1 VATQYSKKIIFS
13 GLAEPSD
20 KPTPGTAFRGGAQLV
35 QRGCGRSEFAPIEKA
50 FATAPA
56 ATEHIVEYVRAKH
69 EFRQTLKISDP
80 QPVGSVRNM
89 WLTASS
95 AATIGIFL
103 LLFVGFLSIARPI
116 LLPITFATIVSLTLA
131 PAAKAAQRQGIPI
144 AISAVALV
152 AACFAALAIGV
163 TALAGPLSEWIGRAP
178 EIGASVKTKLS
189 VFDQPLAALRQMEA
203 TLFGGDG
210 GDAVHS
216 APSVVMPLVD
226 FLTPAA
232 SEILLFFIT
241 LVFCLI
247 VQTRI
252 RNRIVS
258 MFADRDAKLRFLK
271 IIKDIERNLAGY
283 LTIVTCINAAIGVIV
298 AIGTW
303 IIGFPH
309 PLVFGLLAALL
320 NYVPY
325 VGPAGT
331 VVALFGVGLITFPS
345 LGHAL
350 IGPLGFIAVTTLE
363 GNFVTP
369 SIVGRHLTLN
379 PLLVIIA
386 LAFWTWLWGP
396 FGAFLAVPLSII
408 NLVIIQHLL
417 PHDDIKL
424 PE

>member
-1 VATQYSKKIIFS
+1 
-13 GLAEPSD
+13 L
-20 KPTPGTAFRGGAQLV
+20 
-35 QRGCGRSEFAPIEKA
+35 APIAKA

-56 ATEHIVEYVRAKH
+56 ATEHIVEYVRAKR
-69 EFRQTLKISDP
+69 EFRPTLKISDA

-131 PAAKAAQRQGIPI
+131 PAAKAAQRRGIPI
-144 AISAVALV
+144 AISALALV
-152 AACFAALAIGV
+152 AACFAALAFGV
-163 TALAGPLSEWIGRAP
+163 TALAGPVSEWIRRAP

-189 VFDQPLAALRQMEA
+189 VFDQPFAALHQMEA

-210 GDAVHS
+210 DNGGAVQS
-216 APSVVMPLVD
+216 APSVVMPVVN

-232 SEILLFFIT
+232 SELLLFFIT

-247 VQTRI
+247 VQTGI
-252 RNRIVS
+252 RNRIVA
-258 MFADRDAKLRFLK
+258 MFGDHDAKLRFLK
-271 IIKDIERNLAGY
+271 IIKDIERNLASY
-283 LTIVTCINAAIGVIV
+283 LTIVTCINVAIGVIV

-309 PLVFGLLAALL
+309 PEVFGLLAMLL

-325 VGPAGT
+325 VGPATT

-345 LGHAL
+345 LGYAL

-363 GNFVTP
+363 GNFITP